1 MSLTL
6 ILVAAA
12 LTGVTVAYVI
22 SPLLWQEPAAA
33 AGDALERYELRGAL
47 TRMYALLRELA
58 SDHHLG
64 KIEPAAYASARAE
77 LETEAAMVLQR
88 MDALDGASTDTPSAG
103 AGAIGRRSKV
113 ARRRLEPRR

>member
-33 AGDALERYELRGAL
+33 AASDVVERYELRGAL
-47 TRMYALLRELA
+47 ARTYAALRELA
-58 SDHHLG
+58 GDHHLG

-77 LETEAAMVLQR
+77 LEIEAALVLQR
-88 MDALDGASTDTPSAG
+88 MDSLGGASTDTPG
-103 AGAIGRRSKV
+103 AGATGRRSKV
-113 ARRRLEPRR
+113 ARRKLEAQR